1 MVIIPIRSVR
11 IGSILQ
17 QHPLGIASHH
27 ISSKKVELVQK
38 TNRQTHTQT
47 NSDNIRKFVI
57 PYQTFSLAMRRCHL
71 QSRPTAPMSSVDKL
85 TSAKRPNMSE
95 PCCSLKARTQLE
107 EKLELN
113 LMGILA
119 RFDESQDAFNVA

>member
-1 MVIIPIRSVR
+1 
-11 IGSILQ
+11 
-17 QHPLGIASHH
+17 
-27 ISSKKVELVQK
+27 
-38 TNRQTHTQT
+38 
-47 NSDNIRKFVI
+47 
-57 PYQTFSLAMRRCHL
+57 MRRCHL

-119 RFDESQDAFNVA
+119 RFDESQDAFNVAWTNKNTLDKEKITRKNQLAEQNITITGCLTKNICQIAYNNKTKMSKYTKEGPNNQ